1 MLNSYSVVCFTLL
14 QFPKNVKCISLHI
27 VYGWSVS
34 KDCMVILLSS
44 RWKKFN
50 HLVGYWLKTE
60 LINVKV
66 KEKVMVTFCKNYSF
80 FDVLAYFHN
89 KWITHKLK
97 LIVYSL
103 LRWNKSWWIFVFDGS
118 GFQECHSRWFAFYK
132 KTVNGIQHLGGAFE
146 HNFGPGGPEF
156 KQTNLHSWKF
166 SRVRDVKLW
175 IDWHIMW
182 KW

>member
-1 MLNSYSVVCFTLL
+1 MSIPYWGETNHDEFLSLMAQVF
-14 QFPKNVKCISLHI
+14 KNVTAA
-27 VYGWSVS
+27 
-34 KDCMVILLSS
+34 D
-44 RWKKFN
+44 
-50 HLVGYWLKTE
+50 
-60 LINVKV
+60 
-66 KEKVMVTFCKNYSF
+66 
-80 FDVLAYFHN
+80 
-89 KWITHKLK
+89 
-97 LIVYSL
+97 
-103 LRWNKSWWIFVFDGS
+103 
-118 GFQECHSRWFAFYK
+118 FAFYK